1 MPPRPRAAVFD
12 LDGTLV
18 DNMAFHGRAWV
29 ETARQLGVSATR
41 EQFEHT
47 WAGRKADEI
56 FELLLGS
63 APAPAVSAALAAR
76 KEEDYRRLYGPHLA
90 PVPGLLAFLGR
101 LHAAG
106 VRLALATAAPAENRD
121 LVLGGLGIA
130 SAFEVIQGPEGISR
144 GKPSPDIFL
153 AAADRLGLDGGECV
167 AFEDAV
173 NGVLSARGAGMAV
186 AGVLT
191 SATAEQ
197 LAFAGARWLLA
208 DYAHLPGELE
218 RTLFG

>member
-18 DNMAFHGRAWV
+18 DNMAYHGRAWV

-47 WAGRKADEI
+47 WAGKKSDEI

-63 APAPAVSAALAAR
+63 APSPAVSAALAAR
-76 KEEDYRRLYGPHLA
+76 KEEAYRDLYRAHLA
-90 PVPGLLAFLGR
+90 PVPGLAAFLAR
-101 LHAAG
+101 LQATG
-106 VRLALATAAPAENRD
+106 VRLALATAAPTENREF
-121 LVLGGLGIA
+121 VLGGLGLT
-130 SAFEVIQGPEGISR
+130 SAFEVVQGPEGIAH
-144 GKPSPDIFL
+144 GKPSPDIYL
-153 AAADRLGLDGGECV
+153 AAVDRLGLEGEECL

-173 NGVLSARGAGMAV
+173 NGVLSARGAGLAV
-186 AGVLT
+186 VGVLT

-197 LAFAGARWLLA
+197 LTFAGARWVLA
-208 DYAHLPGELE
+208 DYAHLPGEME